1 MFSFLKIVLQYWNTS
16 DGALKNINNIYM
28 YNNQNNVATFET
40 ETHSQQQSQTTPSA
54 PSIPSPGKLR
64 ILQRNENTSSLTPK
78 NGVSPSVQNMGV
90 TNEDLNHVI
99 QLIQNT
105 VQALTM
111 FEKQFLAHKDNL
123 LNKVANL

>member
-78 NGVSPSVQNMGV
+78 KRSEPLCTKQGRNKRGPKPRYTANTKHRASI
-90 TNEDLNHVI
+90 NHVQKAI
-99 QLIQNT
+99 SRT
-105 VQALTM
+105 
-111 FEKQFLAHKDNL
+111 
-123 LNKVANL
+123 

>member
-1 MFSFLKIVLQYWNTS
+1 
-16 DGALKNINNIYM
+16 M

-40 ETHSQQQSQTTPSA
+40 EIHSQQQSQTTPSA

-78 NGVSPSVQNMGV
+78 NGVSPSVQNRGV

-111 FEKQFLAHKDNL
+111 FKKQFLAHKDTEITY
-123 LNKVANL
+123 